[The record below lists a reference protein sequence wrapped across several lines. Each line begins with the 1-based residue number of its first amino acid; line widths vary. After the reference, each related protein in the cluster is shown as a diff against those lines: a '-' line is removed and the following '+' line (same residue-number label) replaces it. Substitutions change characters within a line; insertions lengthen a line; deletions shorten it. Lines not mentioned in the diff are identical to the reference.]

1 MEPSQRIMTA
11 WFPILSR
18 FITGRFSLFLVII
31 ALNFLVVPLIPVG
44 GIFLGR
50 VVDVLGLA
58 TLVTCLLAIS
68 KSRRFFFF
76 MIGFAFFNF
85 LLGSSN
91 IIDHSSS
98 TRQTFVLINQLLYFL
113 IVFLSIMNY
122 VLDSS
127 EVTSDKLF
135 GALSAYL
142 LMGLIWAIAFSLFQH
157 LNPESFNLSESMQAS
172 KSTVPMWAIYFSFT
186 TLPSLGYGDIT
197 PQTPATQSYAVM
209 EAALGQIFLTVVVAR
224 LVALQITH
232 SKDKSS
238 TSSN

>member
-1 MEPSQRIMTA
+1 MTH
-11 WFPILSR
+11 WRPILSH
-18 FITGRFSLFLVII
+18 FFTGRFGLFLVIV

-44 GIFLGR
+44 AIFLGR
-50 VVDVLGLA
+50 VVDILGLA

-68 KSRRFFFF
+68 KSRRFFIF
-76 MIGFAFFNF
+76 MIGFALLNF

-91 IIDHSSS
+91 IIDHTSY
-98 TRQTFVLINQLLYFL
+98 TRQTLVLINQLLYFL
-113 IVFLSIMNY
+113 IVFFSIMKY
-122 VLDSS
+122 VLDST
-127 EVTSDKLF
+127 EVTSDKIF

-142 LMGLIWAIAFSLFQH
+142 LMGLIWAIAFALFQH
-157 LNPESFNLSESMQAS
+157 INPESFHLSERMQAS

-232 SKDKSS
+232 TQKTTPPEKPE
-238 TSSN
+238 